1 MKLREWNA
9 RLHGLVVFRSL
20 LDDPVV
26 AKLLDLTDRMEAGA
40 PGYGPVCDAV
50 AQFEAALFEHT
61 TNWGSYLS
69 AAVLEAETVCVR
81 QAASGTLAPA
91 LQTALDSE
99 LAFLQALCGLTLD
112 ELLAAAGSATGQAQE
127 LAFLPRWETSGIDLP
142 AAYAQRMSE
151 VGKKGYGM
159 FAKHHVFTVEN
170 GQLVPVKY
178 PDLSAFRAARL
189 REGARKG
196 HCQHKGPAGR
206 DARQQCAAV
215 RRCRHRQVQ
224 CGESHCQ

>member
-26 AKLLDLTDRMEAGA
+26 AKLVDLTDRMEAGA

-81 QAASGTLAPA
+81 QAASGTLALPVLPQGRRRSWLSCPGGRPPA
-91 LQTALDSE
+91 STCLPPTP
-99 LAFLQALCGLTLD
+99 
-112 ELLAAAGSATGQAQE
+112 SA
-127 LAFLPRWETSGIDLP
+127 
-142 AAYAQRMSE
+142 
-151 VGKKGYGM
+151 
-159 FAKHHVFTVEN
+159 
-170 GQLVPVKY
+170 
-178 PDLSAFRAARL
+178 
-189 REGARKG
+189 
-196 HCQHKGPAGR
+196 
-206 DARQQCAAV
+206 
-215 RRCRHRQVQ
+215 
-224 CGESHCQ
+224 

>member
-9 RLHGLVVFRSL
+9 RLHGLVIFRSL

-26 AKLLDLTDRMEAGA
+26 AKFADLTDRMEAGA
-40 PGYGPVCDAV
+40 PGCGPVCDAV

-81 QAASGTLAPA
+81 QAAAGTLAPV

-112 ELLAAAGSATGQAQE
+112 ELLAAAGSAAGQAQE
-127 LAFLPRWETSGIDLP
+127 LDFLPRWGDGTARP
-142 AAYAQRMSE
+142 ACRLRPAHERGGQKGLRHVCQAPCVHGGKRPAGAGE
-151 VGKKGYGM
+151 VPRPP
-159 FAKHHVFTVEN
+159 A
-170 GQLVPVKY
+170 
-178 PDLSAFRAARL
+178 SFRAARL
-189 REGARKG
+189 
-196 HCQHKGPAGR
+196 
-206 DARQQCAAV
+206 
-215 RRCRHRQVQ
+215 
-224 CGESHCQ
+224 

>member
-26 AKLLDLTDRMEAGA
+26 AKFADLTDRMEAGA
-40 PGYGPVCDAV
+40 PGCGPVCDAV

-112 ELLAAAGSATGQAQE
+112 EPAADLAAILALASSYLDKPIGAQVAAIGEVGLTGE
-127 LAFLPRWETSGIDLP
+127 LRSVNHLSERL
-142 AAYAQRMSE
+142 SE
-151 VGKKGYGM
+151 VHRLGFETCIIPKQRKD
-159 FAKHHVFTVEN
+159 
-170 GQLVPVKY
+170 QI
-178 PDLSAFRAARL
+178 RAPQGLALIEACNIAEAL
-189 REGARKG
+189 RAI
-196 HCQHKGPAGR
+196 
-206 DARQQCAAV
+206 
-215 RRCRHRQVQ
+215 VQ
-224 CGESHCQ
+224 A

>member
-26 AKLLDLTDRMEAGA
+26 AKFVDLTDRMEAGA
-40 PGYGPVCDAV
+40 PGCGPVCDAV

-81 QAASGTLAPA
+81 QAAAGTLAPV

-112 ELLAAAGSATGQAQE
+112 EPAADLAAILALASSYLDKPIGAQVAAIGEVGLTGE
-127 LAFLPRWETSGIDLP
+127 LRNVNNLS
-142 AAYAQRMSE
+142 QRLSE
-151 VGKKGYGM
+151 VRRLG
-159 FAKHHVFTVEN
+159 FTECIIPKQHGN
-170 GQLVPVKY
+170 RLGR
-178 PDLSAFRAARL
+178 PDGLKLTEVQNVGEALRVLAR
-189 REGARKG
+189 
-196 HCQHKGPAGR
+196 
-206 DARQQCAAV
+206 
-215 RRCRHRQVQ
+215 
-224 CGESHCQ
+224 S

>member
-26 AKLLDLTDRMEAGA
+26 AKLVDLTDRMEAGA

-112 ELLAAAGSATGQAQE
+112 GLLEAAEMLGARRFHSFLTIVVPAILPGLCNSALMCLSGLFGDFAIIKIIASSQFETAQSYLYRNRAQDTQE
-127 LAFLPRWETSGIDLP
+127 LS
-142 AAYAQRMSE
+142 
-151 VGKKGYGM
+151 
-159 FAKHHVFTVEN
+159 
-170 GQLVPVKY
+170 
-178 PDLSAFRAARL
+178 
-189 REGARKG
+189 
-196 HCQHKGPAGR
+196 
-206 DARQQCAAV
+206 AAV
-215 RRCRHRQVQ
+215 VILLLITLLINYLVHKRQDPADRV
-224 CGESHCQ
+224 S